1 MLVPSHECWSH
12 PTGAGPIPWVLAPH
26 QGRWSSYQ
34 GTSSRVLGVL
44 EEGEDPPLQH
54 RPGGAPVLPGEQ
66 RRGHPGGQYSPC
78 PLRPPPPALPSPV
91 VGDTGICLPEP
102 LPSVHCLGPVEYPG
116 FFEAF
121 KLEDKAGR
129 GCQACPLPFLV
140 PGFGKVWLPLPRV
153 LTFSSLSPSTGGT
166 VLCQAK
172 SPLSWLEPLLARSW
186 RPPTGTW
193 GGREGGSG

>member
-78 PLRPPPPALPSPV
+78 PLRPPPQHSLLQWWGTLGFAYRSRFPLSTVLVRLSTPAFSRLLNWKTKQGGGVRLAPCLSWCRGLGRFGCPSP
-91 VGDTGICLPEP
+91 
-102 LPSVHCLGPVEYPG
+102 
-116 FFEAF
+116 
-121 KLEDKAGR
+121 
-129 GCQACPLPFLV
+129 GC
-140 PGFGKVWLPLPRV
+140 
-153 LTFSSLSPSTGGT
+153 SPS
-166 VLCQAK
+166 
-172 SPLSWLEPLLARSW
+172 
-186 RPPTGTW
+186 PP
-193 GGREGGSG
+193 